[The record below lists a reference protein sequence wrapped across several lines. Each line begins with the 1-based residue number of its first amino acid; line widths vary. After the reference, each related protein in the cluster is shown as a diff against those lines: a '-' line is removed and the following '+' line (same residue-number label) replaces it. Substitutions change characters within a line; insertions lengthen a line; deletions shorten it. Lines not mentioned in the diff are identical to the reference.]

1 MDVRLLPQQQLK
13 VTPKQIAA
21 NYILQLSSA
30 ELQEVID
37 QELEE
42 NPALDLEDVQVCP
55 LCGGELTGRVCL
67 RCFGT
72 GTRPAQSSYAQ
83 EDEPLE
89 GASLTMRDE
98 DDEDFDPIARAEAE
112 TTLGEYLTWNVRVL
126 LPKRLHKVAEQII
139 GDLNELGY
147 LDATLEEVANA
158 SGATVADAEQALRAI
173 QSIEPWGVGAR
184 DTRECLLIQMD
195 RLEEL
200 GEEVPP
206 HARQIVSEHL
216 RELGEHK
223 FGDVAQAL
231 RISRDEVQAAWEWV
245 KTNLNPYPANAFAQG
260 PAGDLGGQR
269 SALRPDVII
278 LKNEEGEFE
287 VEVIESRRFSLRVN
301 PVYRQ
306 LVGQLQSVKNGDGQ
320 PTGQPMNDQERQHV
334 REYVTRAKFFIDNI
348 NQRRQTMARITQVI
362 VECQREFLEQGIQHL
377 RPLTR
382 AEVGERIG
390 MHESTV
396 SRATAGKFVLL
407 PTGQV
412 VPFSLFFTA
421 SLGVKDVIKG
431 IIEAE
436 DHTRPF
442 SDQEIV
448 EKLREDHGIRLA
460 RRTVAKYREELQ
472 ILPARLRKRD
482 LVQSAGVATRSSA

>member
-21 NYILQLSSA
+21 NYILQLSSI

-42 NPALDLEDVQVCP
+42 NPALDLEEVQVCP
-55 LCGGELTGRVCL
+55 LCGGELQGRVCV

-72 GTRPAQSSYAQ
+72 GSKPTHTLYSQ

-89 GASLTMRDE
+89 GTNLMVRDE
-98 DDEDFDPIARAEAE
+98 DDEEFDPIARAEAE
-112 TTLGEYLTWNVRVL
+112 TTLAEYLNWNVRVL
-126 LPKRLHKVAEQII
+126 LPKRLHRVAEQII
-139 GDLNELGY
+139 GNLNDFGY
-147 LDATLEEVANA
+147 LELDLEEVAKLAEA
-158 SGATVADAEQALRAI
+158 SVADAEHALRVI
-173 QSIEPWGVGAR
+173 QTVEPWGLGAR

-195 RLEEL
+195 RLEEI

-206 HARQIVSEHL
+206 HARAIVADHL

-231 RISRDEVQAAWEWV
+231 RISREEVQAAWEYV
-245 KTNLNPYPANAFAQG
+245 KGNLNPYPANAFAAG
-260 PAGDLGGQR
+260 PAGDLAGQR
-269 SALRPDVII
+269 SALRPDVLIF
-278 LKNEEGEFE
+278 KNEDGEFE
-287 VEVIESRRFSLRVN
+287 VEVVESRRFSLRVN

-306 LVGQLQSVKNGDGQ
+306 LVGQLQAARTAAASAE
-320 PTGQPMNDQERQHV
+320 PPAPAPSMNDQERQHI

-348 NQRRQTMARITQVI
+348 NQRRQTMGRITQVI

-407 PTGQV
+407 PSGQV

-436 DHTRPF
+436 DRSRPF

-448 EKLREDHGIRLA
+448 EKLREDNGIRLA

-472 ILPARLRKRD
+472 ILPARLRK
-482 LVQSAGVATRSSA
+482 QS

>member
-1 MDVRLLPQQQLK
+1 MDIRLLPQQQLK

-21 NYILQLSSA
+21 NYILQLSSI

-37 QELEE
+37 QELVE
-42 NPALDLEDVQVCP
+42 NPALDLEEVQVCP
-55 LCGGELTGRVCL
+55 LCGGELQGRVCV

-72 GTRPAQSSYAQ
+72 GSKPTHTPYTQ

-89 GASLTMRDE
+89 GTNLSVRDE
-98 DDEDFDPIARAEAE
+98 DDEEFDPIARAEAE
-112 TTLGEYLTWNVRVL
+112 TTLAEYLNWNVRVL
-126 LPKRLHKVAEQII
+126 LPKRLHTVAEEII
-139 GDLNELGY
+139 GDLNDLGY
-147 LDATLEEVANA
+147 LAVPLEEVAA
-158 SGATVADAEQALRAI
+158 AAGVSVADAERALDAVR
-173 QSIEPWGVGAR
+173 SVEPWGLGAR

-195 RLEEL
+195 RLAEL

-206 HARQIVSEHL
+206 HARSIVADHL

-231 RISRDEVQAAWEWV
+231 RISREEVQGAWEWV
-245 KTNLNPYPANAFAQG
+245 KANLNPYPANAFAAG
-260 PAGDLGGQR
+260 PAGDLAGQR
-269 SALRPDVII
+269 SALRPDVLIF
-278 LKNEEGEFE
+278 KNEENEFE
-287 VEVIESRRFSLRVN
+287 VEVVESRRFSLRVN

-306 LVGQLQSVKNGDGQ
+306 LVGQLQTARASVASAA
-320 PTGQPMNDQERQHV
+320 PEMNDQERQHI

-348 NQRRQTMARITQVI
+348 NQRRQTMGRITQVI
-362 VECQREFLEQGIQHL
+362 VECQREFLEHGIQHL
-377 RPLTR
+377 RALTR

-407 PTGQV
+407 PSGQV

-421 SLGVKDVIKG
+421 SLGVKDVIKN
-431 IIEAE
+431 IIDAE
-436 DHTRPF
+436 DRSRPF

-448 EKLREDHGIRLA
+448 EKLREEHGIRLA

-472 ILPARLRKRD
+472 ILPARLRK
-482 LVQSAGVATRSSA
+482 QS